1 MSRNSAAR
9 TDLSDDGEVMAA
21 ISEQRLVIADIS
33 RDDAWL
39 SVPLRQAVVLDEN
52 R

>member
-1 MSRNSAAR
+1 MPSNSAAR
-9 TDLSDDGEVMAA
+9 ADANSQGEVMAA
-21 ISEQRLVIADIS
+21 VSEQRLVIADIS

-39 SVPLRQAVVLDEN
+39 SMPLTETVAVAEY

>member
-1 MSRNSAAR
+1 MPSNSAAR
-9 TDLSDDGEVMAA
+9 ADASGDGEVMAA
-21 ISEQRLVIADIS
+21 ISGQRLVIADIS

-39 SVPLRQAVVLDEN
+39 SVPLAGSVAVDDH